1 MSRSVLRVTAGVVG
15 ADAGIIVCLFVI
27 LVAVDVAVVVGRV
40 SVEAKF
46 KPPASRPLRGKFRTR
61 RASRSH
67 AVFQL
72 HSSLQFIVYKAW
84 CLRALFILKETLL
97 KWLGFGT
104 IHKW

>member
-40 SVEAKF
+40 SVEAKL
-46 KPPASRPLRGKFRTR
+46 ASRPLRGKFRTR